1 MRTATAILTL
11 AMSLALAPA
20 VGLAADAAPASTVKI
35 QRGAD
40 GRRIYVV
47 PPIVVRG
54 KQQHPEAIFVYP
66 RASVSYEW
74 PELTRDLL
82 RNVDHDAAGQIE
94 R

>member
-1 MRTATAILTL
+1 L
-11 AMSLALAPA
+11 
-20 VGLAADAAPASTVKI
+20 
-35 QRGAD
+35 
-40 GRRIYVV
+40 